1 MRSAAIAGAVF
12 STMPRSTVIHRHR
25 RACGRRG
32 ARAVREARQSSSSSS
47 PRRPSPDPNDP
58 TQRKEHTKAASN
70 KSAFIFLGA
79 GQQDPAVDRAVI
91 ERGGLT
97 KTIVA
102 VPDPSRAAAVARE
115 LVTDGAQSI
124 ELCGAL
130 GPASVAEVLQA
141 TGGQIPVGGVTYG
154 MESVHHVAALSPGQ
168 RPRKVKEGAVA
179 LVSPTPDASGSYG
192 GDRGGATD
200 A

>member
-47 PRRPSPDPNDP
+47 PRRPSPDPKDP

-70 KSAFIFLGA
+70 KWAFIFLGA
-79 GQQDPAVDRAVI
+79 GQEDPAVDRAVI

-97 KTIVA
+97 TTIVA

-115 LVTDGAQSI
+115 LVADGAQSI
-124 ELCGAL
+124 ELCGAF

-154 MESVHHVAALSPGQ
+154 MVRPSPGGPV
-168 RPRKVKEGAVA
+168 PRAEAEEG
-179 LVSPTPDASGSYG
+179 
-192 GDRGGATD
+192 
-200 A
+200 

>member
-1 MRSAAIAGAVF
+1 MVNSHPPA
-12 STMPRSTVIHRHR
+12 STAS
-25 RACGRRG
+25 GRRG
-32 ARAVREARQSSSSSS
+32 ARAVPEARQSSSSSS

-70 KSAFIFLGA
+70 KSAFSFLG
-79 GQQDPAVDRAVI
+79 GQEDPAVDRAVI

-97 KTIVA
+97 TTIVA
-102 VPDPSRAAAVARE
+102 VPDPSRAAAVTRE
-115 LVTDGAQSI
+115 LVADGAQSI
-124 ELCGAL
+124 ELCGAF

-168 RPRKVKEGAVA
+168 RPSKVQEGAVA
-179 LVSPTPDASGSYG
+179 LVSPTPDASGSNG
-192 GDRGGATD
+192 GDRGGATE